1 MKKEEV
7 KVEYY
12 DNGNKYS
19 ETHYKDGELDG
30 VYAEWYEEGI
40 MMSETH
46 YKDGKPDGVC
56 TEWCQDGTK
65 IEEHYKDGK
74 KEGVETKWYEDETM
88 MSETHYKNDE
98 LDGVSTWWYKGGTKN
113 SEAHYKD
120 GKKDGVWTTWHE
132 NGTKRS
138 EQNIKDEND
147 PNSVFNEW
155 DFEGTKIA
163 APPNRTETF
172 NFTDNKGDIK
182 ITLKRYYYDGCYD
195 GDSNE
200 DYRRISDFYI
210 IRWNINADINDFP
223 NEYEDVDDPGFL
235 DEFLCLVEDKY
246 NLSFQDSIWGINN
259 TGFFGEKSERFYK
272 DGKWHWS

>member
-1 MKKEEV
+1 MKKKEEI

-12 DNGNKYS
+12 DNGNKKS
-19 ETHYKDGELDG
+19 EIHYKDGEKEGVETYWNEDG
-30 VYAEWYEEGI
+30 NKDME
-40 MMSETH
+40 SH
-46 YKDGKPDGVC
+46 YKDGKLDGVC
-56 TEWCQDGTK
+56 TEWEDGNK
-65 IEEHYKDGK
+65 L
-74 KEGVETKWYEDETM
+74 
-88 MSETHYKNDE
+88 SEQHYKNGK
-98 LDGVSTWWYKGGTKN
+98 LDGVSTWWYEDGTKN

-147 PNSVFNEW
+147 PNNVVNAW
-155 DFEGTKIA
+155 NKDGTKKA
-163 APPNRTETF
+163 TPPNRTETF
-172 NFTDNKGDIK
+172 NFTDNEGNIK
-182 ITLKRYYYDGCYD
+182 ITLKRDYIDGRYV

-200 DYRRISDFYI
+200 DYRQVSDFYI
-210 IRWNINADINDFP
+210 IHWNINADINDFP

-246 NLSFQDSIWGINN
+246 NLSVQDPIWRINN

-272 DGKWHWS
+272 DGKWRWS